1 MNQESQGKAYRALG
15 ALEAWIESA
24 IQAEIEGSQAA
35 LANLKI
41 LEAEFVDVS
50 TLARNA
56 QALFNA

>member
-1 MNQESQGKAYRALG
+1 MNQESQGMAYRALG

-41 LEAEFVDVS
+41 LETEFIDVS